1 MQTMVVAVPQLRCV
15 LKYYSEL
22 EHEGILSPHY
32 GHELAGALLSSSKA
46 FLPSNDNWKYHAIPT
61 AKELLKQQLCEGQFA
76 VEDQYLG

>member
-22 EHEGILSPHY
+22 EHEGILSPNY

-46 FLPSNDNWKYHAIPT
+46 FLPSNDK
-61 AKELLKQQLCEGQFA
+61 
-76 VEDQYLG
+76 